1 MCIDLF
7 GLSIILLINIT
18 CLSSG
23 KINVCCRDEMCYR
36 KTGVKLQ
43 IIFLS
48 LATKNVVTHLLVS
61 PLSLVSTLG
70 KTLKLVSLCQYVVS
84 SLPLICL

>member
-1 MCIDLF
+1 M
-7 GLSIILLINIT
+7 
-18 CLSSG
+18 
-23 KINVCCRDEMCYR
+23 
-36 KTGVKLQ
+36 KLQ